1 MAKNPLYLPCVIL
14 IANWHIHSCGSHEDP
29 LAWSKVKAASVERR
43 SLASSSVRA
52 VAHTVLRSPLLAIRA
67 AKRGALCTR
76 YRWALIFFFSCS
88 WGWGY
93 SNSPYPP
100 QLLFFFLWASVHA
113 DRHVTIFLTYPS
125 TKPIWPLFLAF
136 INIKGFYLV
145 DLSQNRTRITPWKKL
160 KFSNPEITERKN
172 QDFRGFKIRISILC
186 IAHYFKGMLKK
197 ILSVWSYETPP
208 TRPEDDF
215 GLKRR
220 QCSIK
225 TSSSKL
231 EKEEAVEASED
242 AIARL
247 RPLPLPLARTAVLQ
261 Y

>member
-1 MAKNPLYLPCVIL
+1 MFPSQWFCGLHQVCGFKNFPCRCKVVTDFSKTEDSAAYNPLYLPCVIL

-100 QLLFFFLWASVHA
+100 QLLFFSCEHQCMLA
-113 DRHVTIFLTYPS
+113 DKWQYLKYPTS
-125 TKPIWPLFLAF
+125 KSLWPLFLP
-136 INIKGFYLV
+136 I
-145 DLSQNRTRITPWKKL
+145 
-160 KFSNPEITERKN
+160 
-172 QDFRGFKIRISILC
+172 
-186 IAHYFKGMLKK
+186 
-197 ILSVWSYETPP
+197 
-208 TRPEDDF
+208 
-215 GLKRR
+215 
-220 QCSIK
+220 IK
-225 TSSSKL
+225 TSARG
-231 EKEEAVEASED
+231 KEDQCRYAPS
-242 AIARL
+242 
-247 RPLPLPLARTAVLQ
+247 T
-261 Y
+261 